1 LNWRA
6 RVIQDDRRQS
16 KKAGLRRLFRFGCHE
31 ASYLRLRAALRAALL
46 RARVR
51 APLRADALR
60 AALLPLRGAF
70 FFAAAMLSLHDEV
83 ELSPTPWWNR
93 RVLHRVLTCTR
104 ATNRTDCVDELASLL
119 VTRREYRMQ
128 EMCVQCFLPS
138 ISLAWSSLPK
148 PLRN

>member
-1 LNWRA
+1 MPVDA
-6 RVIQDDRRQS
+6 
-16 KKAGLRRLFRFGCHE
+16 KKPEISPAFPLACNE
-31 ASYLRLRAALRAALL
+31 ASYLRLRAALRAAFF

-93 RVLHRVLTCTR
+93 RVLHHVLTGTR
-104 ATNRTDCVDELASLL
+104 ATNRTDCIDELAS
-119 VTRREYRMQ
+119 R
-128 EMCVQCFLPS
+128 S
-138 ISLAWSSLPK
+138 
-148 PLRN
+148 

>member
-1 LNWRA
+1 
-6 RVIQDDRRQS
+6 
-16 KKAGLRRLFRFGCHE
+16 
-31 ASYLRLRAALRAALL
+31 
-46 RARVR
+46 
-51 APLRADALR
+51 LRADALR

-93 RVLHRVLTCTR
+93 RVLHRVLTGTR
-104 ATNRTDCVDELASLL
+104 ATKRTDCVDELASLL

-138 ISLAWSSLPK
+138 ISLTGHHFQKRFATGRLKLLAQKTFFSFLNGVAARESAGKGIRCTRFQIEGCRGTQDP
-148 PLRN
+148 